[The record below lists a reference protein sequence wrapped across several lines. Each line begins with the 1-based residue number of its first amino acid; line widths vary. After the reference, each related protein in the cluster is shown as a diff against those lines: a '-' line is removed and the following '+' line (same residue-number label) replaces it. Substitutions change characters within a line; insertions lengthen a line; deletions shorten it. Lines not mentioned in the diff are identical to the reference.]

1 MKVSIEKLSI
11 LYKKLNYSVWD
22 YVLRLTGVII
32 FSLVIFLLFGNH
44 DSPLSSFIWSSIV
57 FLIITI
63 FSTIILFKNT
73 SWVWFFVFAYL
84 VKLIIGL
91 VHYLYFIDPVYF
103 TSGIYNPLTFEYD
116 GVFNQ
121 IVTSAHDKLAHGI
134 FYYQH
139 YEGGVTHQEIISLIS
154 IPFMFFGDYVLTI
167 APINSFSS
175 LLISMNVILISRHK
189 LRYNIRKIKPIAI
202 LTAYFPMTLISS
214 LLYRD
219 TVGLALMSVGLTL
232 IILSK
237 RGIIQYLML
246 IIACYLFYL
255 QRTMYP
261 FILLLAFIINIVVN
275 QNFKSKGRDI
285 FYKVSTVALSI
296 ALLPVIISLSFT
308 EVNQN
313 MAAGGMNV
321 NLVSFPIKMIV
332 GLIGP
337 FPWTNFLIYK
347 TFPAYAYQL
356 QDYLQG
362 TLNVSIVVTI
372 LFFWKKYF
380 NKGSLNLLNLTGFL
394 LISTGLFT
402 AQMHS
407 TYVAIGFVFLI
418 PMIFTKINLT
428 EFNKRYLYS
437 FLALL
442 FLNIIVVVLFGNL
455 GISSLWK

>member
-1 MKVSIEKLSI
+1 MKGNIEKLL
-11 LYKKLNYSVWD
+11 LYKKMNYSVWD
-22 YVLRLTGVII
+22 YILRLIGII
-32 FSLVIFLLFGNH
+32 GFSLFCFLIFGSTGNAI
-44 DSPLSSFIWSSIV
+44 SSFIWSSV
-57 FLIITI
+57 AFLIITI
-63 FSTIILFKNT
+63 FSAIVLFKDT
-73 SWVWFFVFAYL
+73 KWVWFFVIAYL
-84 VKLIIGL
+84 IKIVIGL
-91 VHYLYFIDPVYF
+91 VHYLYFIDPEYF
-103 TSGIYNPLTFEYD
+103 NSGIYNPLTFEYD

-121 IVTSAHDKLAHGI
+121 IVTSAHDKLTHGI
-134 FYYQH
+134 FYYQQ

-154 IPFMFFGDYVLTI
+154 VPFIFFGDYVLTI
-167 APINSFSS
+167 ASINTFSS
-175 LLISMNVILISRHK
+175 LLISMNLILISRYK
-189 LRYNIRKIKPIAI
+189 LHYSNRILKPIAI

-246 IIACYLFYL
+246 IVACYLFYL
-255 QRTMYP
+255 QRTIYP
-261 FILLLAFIINIVVN
+261 FILLLAFVINIVVN
-275 QNFKSKGRDI
+275 QNYKSKGWDI
-285 FYKVSTVALSI
+285 FYKVSTIVLI
-296 ALLPVIISLSFT
+296 IVLMPIIISLSFT
-308 EVNQN
+308 ESNQN
-313 MAAGGMNV
+313 MAVAGMNV
-321 NLVSFPIKMIV
+321 TLVSFPIKMIV

-362 TLNVSIVVTI
+362 ILNVSIIVT
-372 LFFWKKYF
+372 LVYFWRKHF
-380 NKGSLNLLNLTGFL
+380 IKGSLNLLNLTGIL

-407 TYVAIGFVFLI
+407 TYVSIGFVFLI
-418 PMIFTKINLT
+418 PMLFPKINYF
-428 EFNKRYLYS
+428 EFKKRYLFT

-442 FLNIIVVVLFGNL
+442 LLNIFVVVFFGNL